1 MAFMKKKKV
10 AEDQSEVKLTWKQNL
25 IVSIH
30 DMISVLA
37 VFLLIYMLLF
47 RMVVVVGPSMYDTL
61 IQGDRVVL
69 LSSLVYRNPKP
80 GDIIVASLADFK
92 GGECIVKRVIATEGQ
107 IVDIDFER
115 GVVFVDGEE
124 IDEPYIHSYTYN
136 QQGVSFP
143 LIVQKGH
150 VFVLGDN
157 RESSLDSRSYEIGQI
172 DRREILGKAIF
183 LLIPGDNDGLE
194 KPRYDRIGVIK

>member
-1 MAFMKKKKV
+1 MSPGPPGSLSGCPAKSPGLCKINTDHKKG
-10 AEDQSEVKLTWKQNL
+10 T
-25 IVSIH
+25 SI
-30 DMISVLA
+30 A
-37 VFLLIYMLLF
+37 C
-47 RMVVVVGPSMYDTL
+47 
-61 IQGDRVVL
+61 
-69 LSSLVYRNPKP
+69 
-80 GDIIVASLADFK
+80 IVASLADFK